1 MPHLF
6 DPLKVG
12 PLTLPN
18 RIAVSPMCQY
28 SADDGSAT
36 DWHLQHLM
44 QFAIARAGMVVVEAT
59 GVERIGRITHKC
71 LGIYSDANEAALARV
86 IKAARAVAA
95 PGTPFAIQLAHAGRK
110 ASVEPPFEG
119 ARPLRPDQHAWITV
133 APSALPFSEGW
144 HTPRAL
150 DAAGLDGTLAAFLQA
165 AERSVRIGFDAIEL
179 HAAHGYLLHQFL
191 SPLSNKRRDE
201 YGGSLEN
208 RMRFP
213 LQAAAAIRAV
223 VPRSIA
229 LGARISGSDWA
240 EGGFDIEEALAF
252 ARALKA
258 HGYDY
263 VCVSSGNV
271 VSSKIPFAPGFQ
283 VPLAE
288 KVRAGAGLVTRA
300 VGMII
305 EPEQAEAIVSSGK
318 ADMVALARALLDDP
332 RWVWHAAERLG
343 AQVPYPPQYA
353 RAAPTVWPG
362 AAIARQGRAAG
373 RPG

>member
-1 MPHLF
+1 MPNLF
-6 DPLKVG
+6 DPLKLG

-59 GVERIGRITHKC
+59 AVERIGRITHKC

-86 IKAARAVAA
+86 IKAAKAIAA
-95 PGTPFAIQLAHAGRK
+95 PGSAFAIQLAHAGRK
-110 ASVEPPFEG
+110 ASVQPPFDG
-119 ARPLRPDQHAWITV
+119 AQPLRPDEHPWRTV
-133 APSALPFSEGW
+133 APSALPYSEGW
-144 HTPRAL
+144 HTPDAL
-150 DAAGLDGTLAAFLQA
+150 DAGGLERTLHAFLQA

-191 SPLSNKRRDE
+191 SPLSNKRTDD
-201 YGGSLEN
+201 YGGTLEN
-208 RMRFP
+208 RIRFP
-213 LQAAAAIRAV
+213 LQAAAAVRAV

-229 LGARISGSDWA
+229 LGARISGSDWV
-240 EGGFDIEEALAF
+240 EGGFGIEDAVVF

-271 VSSKIPFAPGFQ
+271 VPSKIPFAPGFQ

-288 KVRAGAGLVTRA
+288 AVRARSGLLTRA

-305 EPEQAEAIVSSGK
+305 QPEQADAIVGSGK
-318 ADMVALARALLDDP
+318 ADTVALARAFLDDP

-343 AQVPYPPQYA
+343 ATLNYPPQYA
-353 RAAPTVWPG
+353 RVAPQVWPG
-362 AAIARQGRAAG
+362 AAIARQGAAA
-373 RPG
+373 RPQ